1 MHPKTSRESAIML
14 FNPPSPKVR
23 ATILAIVGLGLIYK
37 VANHRG
43 LIPSIG
49 QLMALRQP
57 ITCPADETL
66 HNPPTTFVNGDKGLA
81 KVLPANF
88 DDPRSVGD
96 HRTKITILIEKSQH
110 RLTLYYNQQPVKSY
124 GVVFGNGKG
133 DKRQEGDRKTPEG
146 ILKIQDKYP
155 HPDWSKFLWLDYPNA
170 QSACKHNRAKQQ
182 GEIPWN
188 STIGGEVGIHGVP
201 IGSDNLIDDQ
211 QNWTW
216 GCPSLK
222 TADINELYEVVQPGT
237 IVEIVA

>member
-1 MHPKTSRESAIML
+1 MINRL
-14 FNPPSPKVR
+14 SPKIR

-37 VANHRG
+37 VAIHQG

-49 QLMALRQP
+49 QLMALTKP
-57 ITCPADETL
+57 ITCPADATM
-66 HNPPTTFVNGDKGLA
+66 HQAPTTFLNPDKALV
-81 KVLPANF
+81 KQLPANF
-88 DDPRSVGD
+88 DRA
-96 HRTKITILIEKSQH
+96 KITILIEKSQH
-110 RLTLYYNQQPVKSY
+110 RLTLYYDQQPVKSY

-182 GEIPWN
+182 GDIPWN

-201 IGSDNLIDDQ
+201 IGDDGLIDVRE
-211 QNWTW
+211 NWTW

-237 IVEIVA
+237 IVEILA

>member
-1 MHPKTSRESAIML
+1 MINQL
-14 FNPPSPKVR
+14 SPKIR

-37 VANHRG
+37 VASHRG

-49 QLMALRQP
+49 QLMALHTP

-66 HNPPTTFVNGDKGLA
+66 HNPPTTFVNADKGLA

-88 DDPRSVGD
+88 D
-96 HRTKITILIEKSQH
+96 RTKITVLIEKSQH
-110 RLTLYYNQQPVKSY
+110 RLTLYYDRNPVKSY
-124 GVVFGNGKG
+124 AVVFGNSVG

-155 HPDWSKFLWLDYPNA
+155 HPDWSKFLWLNYPNT
-170 QSACKHNRAKQQ
+170 QSECKHNRAKQR
-182 GEIPWN
+182 GEIPWQ

-201 IGSDNLIDDQ
+201 IGSDNLIDDR

-222 TADINELYEVVQPGT
+222 TADINELYEAVQPGT
-237 IVEIVA
+237 IVEIIG

>member
-1 MHPKTSRESAIML
+1 ML
-14 FNPPSPKVR
+14 FNPPSPKIR

-43 LIPSIG
+43 LIPPIG
-49 QLMALRQP
+49 QLFALSQT
-57 ITCPADETL
+57 ITCPADVTM
-66 HNPPTTFVNGDKGLA
+66 HQAPTTFLNPDKTLA
-81 KVLPANF
+81 NQLPANF
-88 DDPRSVGD
+88 D
-96 HRTKITILIEKSQH
+96 RTKITVLIEKTQH
-110 RLTLYYNQQPVKSY
+110 RLTLYYDQTPIKSY
-124 GVVFGNGKG
+124 AVVFGNGTG
-133 DKRQEGDRKTPEG
+133 DKRREGDRKTPEG

-170 QSACKHNRAKQQ
+170 QSECKHNRAKQQ

-201 IGSDNLIDDQ
+201 ISDDGLIDARE
-211 QNWTW
+211 NWTW

-222 TADINELYEVVQPGT
+222 TKDINELYEFVQPGT

>member
-1 MHPKTSRESAIML
+1 MINRR
-14 FNPPSPKVR
+14 SPKIR

-37 VANHRG
+37 VAIHRG
-43 LIPSIG
+43 LMPSIG
-49 QLMALRQP
+49 QLFALSQP
-57 ITCPADETL
+57 ISCAADATM
-66 HNPPTTFVNGDKGLA
+66 HQSPTTFLHPDKTLA
-81 KVLPANF
+81 TQLPANF
-88 DDPRSVGD
+88 D
-96 HRTKITILIEKSQH
+96 RTKITVLIEKSQH
-110 RLTLYYNQQPVKSY
+110 RLTLYYNQTPIKSY
-124 GVVFGNGKG
+124 AVVFGNGTG
-133 DKRQEGDRKTPEG
+133 DKRREGDRKTPEG

-170 QSACKHNRAKQQ
+170 QSECKHRRAKQQ
-182 GEIPWN
+182 GEIPLP

-201 IGSDNLIDDQ
+201 IGSDNLIDDR

>member
-1 MHPKTSRESAIML
+1 MIK
-14 FNPPSPKVR
+14 SPKIR

-37 VANHRG
+37 VASHRG

-49 QLMALRQP
+49 QLMALRTP

-66 HNPPTTFVNGDKGLA
+66 HNSPMTFVNADKGL
-81 KVLPANF
+81 VQLLPANF
-88 DDPRSVGD
+88 DQ
-96 HRTKITILIEKSQH
+96 TKITVLIEKTQH
-110 RLTLYYNQQPVKSY
+110 RLTLFYNQTPIKSY
-124 GVVFGNGKG
+124 AVVFGNGKG

-155 HPDWSKFLWLDYPNA
+155 HPNWSKFLWLDYPNA
-170 QSACKHNRAKQQ
+170 QSECKHSRAKQQ
-182 GEIPWN
+182 GEIPWA

-201 IGSDNLIDDQ
+201 IGSDNLIDDR

-222 TADINELYEVVQPGT
+222 TTDINELYETVQLGT
-237 IVEIVA
+237 IVEIMA

>member
-1 MHPKTSRESAIML
+1 MTHPL
-14 FNPPSPKVR
+14 SPKIR

-49 QLMALRQP
+49 QLFVLSKP
-57 ITCPADETL
+57 ITCPADATM
-66 HNPPTTFVNGDKGLA
+66 HQAPTTFLNSDKTLGQL
-81 KVLPANF
+81 LPTGF
-88 DDPRSVGD
+88 D
-96 HRTKITILIEKSQH
+96 RTKTTVLIEKSQH
-110 RLTLYYNQQPVKSY
+110 RLTLYYNQQPIKSY
-124 GVVFGNGKG
+124 AVVFGNGQG

-170 QSACKHNRAKQQ
+170 QSECKHSRAKQQ
-182 GEIPWN
+182 GEIPLQ

-201 IGSDNLIDDQ
+201 IGDDGLIEARE
-211 QNWTW
+211 NWTW

-222 TADINELYEVVQPGT
+222 TADINELYDTVQPGT